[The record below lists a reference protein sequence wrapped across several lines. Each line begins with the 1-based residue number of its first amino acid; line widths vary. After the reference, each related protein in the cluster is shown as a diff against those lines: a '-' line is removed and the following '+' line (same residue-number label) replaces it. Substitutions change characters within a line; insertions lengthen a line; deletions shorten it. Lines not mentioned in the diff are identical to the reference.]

1 MSVWVCGVVPAGSE
15 GCRVRGAG
23 AFSVV
28 SFVIFRCDGRLAM
41 DAEGVVFFRAH
52 VFPQIGLFQA
62 FWQPDAYAVRFIY
75 SGAGKKQENH
85 DDRYGKEN
93 AGKGFSG

>member
-1 MSVWVCGVVPAGSE
+1 MSREEGRGRFPLFLSSFSGAMGVLRWMPKVL
-15 GCRVRGAG
+15 
-23 AFSVV
+23 F
-28 SFVIFRCDGRLAM
+28 
-41 DAEGVVFFRAH
+41 FFRAH

-62 FWQPDAYAVRFIY
+62 FWQPGAYAVRFIY